1 MKHIKLFE
9 QFYNNSSSL
18 DESRDDAMVYGIID
32 LLLKVKD
39 IENRKEMAM
48 EVIADFEAEG
58 VNYNKKE
65 FLDKVGIE
73 E

>member
-1 MKHIKLFE
+1 MKYIKLFE